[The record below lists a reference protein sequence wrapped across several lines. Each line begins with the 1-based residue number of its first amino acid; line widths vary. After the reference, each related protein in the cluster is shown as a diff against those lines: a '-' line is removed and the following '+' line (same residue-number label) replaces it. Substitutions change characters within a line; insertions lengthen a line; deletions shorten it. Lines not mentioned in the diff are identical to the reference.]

1 MKRLEL
7 DRIVGKRPDNN
18 NEYLKIKPEHP
29 DNLNRLTTAKPAVK
43 TSPNIKKRKW
53 RY

>member
-18 NEYLKIKPEHP
+18 NQYLQIKPEHP
-29 DNLNRLTTAKPAVK
+29 DNKNRLSSSVPSAK
-43 TSPNIKKRKW
+43 TSPNVKQGKW
-53 RY
+53 KY